1 MGPSLFRPALRAWFL
16 ALILDTGPLFAAM
29 DRSDADHDRCASLL
43 EGTNEPIV
51 IPAPVVVEVDWLSA
65 RRLHVDAFLSL
76 LDDILDKR
84 LAVEDLRIADYARS
98 RELVDRYRD
107 LPLGFVDAAV
117 ISIVERLG
125 EAKLATLDHRH
136 FAVVRPRHVPTLR
149 LLP

>member
-1 MGPSLFRPALRAWFL
+1 M

-29 DRSDADHDRCASLL
+29 DRSDADHERCAALV
-43 EGTNEPIV
+43 EGTREPIV
-51 IPAPVVVEVDWLSA
+51 IPAPVMVEIDWLSG
-65 RRLHVDAFLSL
+65 RRLLPDAFLGL
-76 LDDILDKR
+76 LEDIRDKR
-84 LAVEDLRIADYARS
+84 LAVEDMRIDDYERS

-117 ISIVERLG
+117 LSIVERLG
-125 EAKLATLDHRH
+125 EAKLATLDRRH

>member
-1 MGPSLFRPALRAWFL
+1 M

-29 DRSDADHDRCASLL
+29 DRSDADHDRCAALVDGAS
-43 EGTNEPIV
+43 EPVV
-51 IPAPVVVEVDWLSA
+51 IPAPVIVEIDWLSG
-65 RRLHVDAFLSL
+65 RRLKAQAFLSL
-76 LDDILDKR
+76 LEDIQDKR
-84 LAVEDLRIADYARS
+84 LAVEELRIADYERS

-117 ISIVERLG
+117 LSIVERLG

-136 FAVVRPRHVPTLR
+136 FGVVRPRHVPTLR

>member
-1 MGPSLFRPALRAWFL
+1 M

-29 DRSDADHDRCASLL
+29 DRSDVDHERCAALV
-43 EGTNEPIV
+43 ENADEPIL
-51 IPAPVVVEVDWLSA
+51 IPAPVLVEVDWLSG
-65 RRLHVDAFLSL
+65 RRLLPDAFLSL
-76 LDDILDKR
+76 LVDIREKR
-84 LAVEDLRIADYARS
+84 LAVEDLRIDDYERS

-117 ISIVERLG
+117 LSVVERLG

-136 FAVVRPRHVPTLR
+136 FAVVKPRHLPALR

>member
-1 MGPSLFRPALRAWFL
+1 L

-29 DRSDADHDRCASLL
+29 DRSDADHERCAALVESA
-43 EGTNEPIV
+43 NEPIV
-51 IPAPVVVEVDWLSA
+51 IPAPVVVEIDWLSG
-65 RRLHVDAFLSL
+65 RRLLPDAFLSL
-76 LDDILDKR
+76 LEDIRDKR
-84 LAVEDLRIADYARS
+84 LAVEDLRIDDYERC

-117 ISIVERLG
+117 LSIVERLG

>member
-1 MGPSLFRPALRAWFL
+1 M

-29 DRSDADHDRCASLL
+29 DRSDADHERCAALVESA
-43 EGTNEPIV
+43 NEPIV
-51 IPAPVVVEVDWLSA
+51 IPAPVVVEIDWLSG
-65 RRLHVDAFLSL
+65 RRLLPDAFLSL
-76 LDDILDKR
+76 LEDIRDKR
-84 LAVEDLRIADYARS
+84 LAVEDLRIDDYERC

-117 ISIVERLG
+117 LSIVERLG

>member
-1 MGPSLFRPALRAWFL
+1 L

-29 DRSDADHDRCASLL
+29 DRSDADHERCAALV
-43 EGTNEPIV
+43 EGSNEPIV
-51 IPAPVVVEVDWLSA
+51 IPAPVMVEIDWLSG
-65 RRLHVDAFLSL
+65 RRLLPDAFLSL
-76 LDDILDKR
+76 LEDIRDKR
-84 LAVEDLRIADYARS
+84 LAVEDLRIDDYERS

-117 ISIVERLG
+117 LSIVERLG

-136 FAVVRPRHVPTLR
+136 FTVVRPRHLPTLR

>member
-1 MGPSLFRPALRAWFL
+1 L

-29 DRSDADHDRCASLL
+29 DRSDADHERCAALVESA
-43 EGTNEPIV
+43 TEPIV
-51 IPAPVVVEVDWLSA
+51 IPAPVVVEIDWLSG
-65 RRLHVDAFLSL
+65 RRLLPDAFLSL
-76 LDDILDKR
+76 LEDIRDRR
-84 LAVEDLRIADYARS
+84 LAVEDLRIEDYERC
-98 RELVDRYRD
+98 RELVDRYRN

-117 ISIVERLG
+117 LSIVERLG

>member
-1 MGPSLFRPALRAWFL
+1 L

-29 DRSDADHDRCASLL
+29 DRSDADHDRCAALVD
-43 EGTNEPIV
+43 GANEPVV
-51 IPAPVVVEVDWLSA
+51 IPAPVIVEIDWLSG
-65 RRLHVDAFLSL
+65 RRLKAEAFLSL
-76 LDDILDKR
+76 LQDIQEKR
-84 LAVEDLRIADYARS
+84 IAVEELRIADYERA

-117 ISIVERLG
+117 LSIVERLG

-136 FAVVRPRHVPTLR
+136 FGVVRPRHVPTLR

>member
-1 MGPSLFRPALRAWFL
+1 M

-29 DRSDADHDRCASLL
+29 DRSDIDHDRCAALI

-51 IPAPVVVEVDWLSA
+51 IPAPVIVEANWLSG
-65 RRLHVDAFLSL
+65 RRLQVEAFLSL
-76 LDDILDKR
+76 LDDIHDKR
-84 LAVEDLRIADYARS
+84 LAVEELRIADYARS

-117 ISIVERLG
+117 MSIVERLG
-125 EAKLATLDHRH
+125 EAKLGTLDHRH
-136 FAVVRPRHVPTLR
+136 FAVVRPRHIPTLR

>member
-1 MGPSLFRPALRAWFL
+1 M

-29 DRSDADHDRCASLL
+29 DRSDADHERCAALVESA
-43 EGTNEPIV
+43 NEPIV
-51 IPAPVVVEVDWLSA
+51 IPAPVIAEIDWLSG
-65 RRLHVDAFLSL
+65 RRLLPDAFLSL
-76 LDDILDKR
+76 LEDIRDKR
-84 LAVEDLRIADYARS
+84 LAVEDLRIDDYERS

-117 ISIVERLG
+117 LSIVERLG